1 LSEHMDIDELA
12 LENAELLEA
21 ALHKLNGFPGAP
33 SHFAYILGETKRMTI
48 ETENM
53 LRVERGK
60 TKGIPQHLVERCSGL
75 NQEGGYSPG
84 AAIKDVTGVLD
95 ILKNVLGKLNG
106 FRYYEV
112 PRGLGGSI
120 VTLGAG
126 RGYVDSTLTCKDLMI
141 DHHFG
146 HINERLKY
154 LILQTEA
161 VTKAERD
168 KRSGIAKRLVE
179 KFNKKRP
186 SGFSYLPK

>member
-1 LSEHMDIDELA
+1 M
-12 LENAELLEA
+12 
-21 ALHKLNGFPGAP
+21 
-33 SHFAYILGETKRMTI
+33 
-48 ETENM
+48 
-53 LRVERGK
+53 
-60 TKGIPQHLVERCSGL
+60 
-75 NQEGGYSPG
+75 GG
-84 AAIKDVTGVLD
+84 
-95 ILKNVLGKLNG
+95 
-106 FRYYEV
+106 R
-112 PRGLGGSI
+112 I

-161 VTKAERD
+161 ATKAERD